1 MASTLEL
8 EEADVLKAVHLY
20 TEALMLL
27 DQYDHQ
33 SLHKPEGNKPIYRMT
48 YEECRSMVDAM
59 KIHFVLMFLALK
71 KKKKKL
77 KGYYGQSDNEFTNN
91 IMRM

>member
-1 MASTLEL
+1 
-8 EEADVLKAVHLY
+8 
-20 TEALMLL
+20 MLL

-59 KIHFVLMFLALK
+59 EDTFRYDVFGVEKEEEKVEGILW
-71 KKKKKL
+71 
-77 KGYYGQSDNEFTNN
+77 S
-91 IMRM
+91 I

>member
-59 KIHFVLMFLALK
+59 EDIFR
-71 KKKKKL
+71 
-77 KGYYGQSDNEFTNN
+77 SDVFGIEKEEGKVEGTLWS
-91 IMRM
+91 I

>member
-33 SLHKPEGNKPIYRMT
+33 SVHKPEGNKPIYRMT

-59 KIHFVLMFLALK
+59 EDIFR
-71 KKKKKL
+71 
-77 KGYYGQSDNEFTNN
+77 SDVFGIEKEEGKVEG
-91 IMRM
+91 ILWSI

>member
-20 TEALMLL
+20 TEALLLL

-33 SLHKPEGNKPIYRMT
+33 SLHKPEGNIPIYRMT

-59 KIHFVLMFLALK
+59 EDTFR
-71 KKKKKL
+71 
-77 KGYYGQSDNEFTNN
+77 SDVFGGEKEEEKVEG
-91 IMRM
+91 ILWSI

>member
-33 SLHKPEGNKPIYRMT
+33 SLHKPEGNKPIHRMT

-59 KIHFVLMFLALK
+59 EDTFR
-71 KKKKKL
+71 
-77 KGYYGQSDNEFTNN
+77 SDVFGVEKEEEKVEG
-91 IMRM
+91 ILWSI